1 MCVFVLCRSSS
12 SPWTQKCC
20 KSSLRCFG
28 SSVCAVDLNADGL
41 SDLLVGAPLATG
53 VTREEGRVHVYIN
66 QGNAKLLEAEFQLS
80 GSDAYAARFG
90 ETIADLGDLDDD
102 GYPGNEHTCTA

>member
-1 MCVFVLCRSSS
+1 MQLGSY
-12 SPWTQKCC
+12 
-20 KSSLRCFG
+20 FG

-66 QGNAKLLEAEFQLS
+66 QGNVSAHTLANTDPIYLTPDIGLRLILITYLFEIHFRIRMPPGRLP
-80 GSDAYAARFG
+80 G
-90 ETIADLGDLDDD
+90 EV
-102 GYPGNEHTCTA
+102 